1 MFGSASEDIVFG
13 GYCWGGVGVE
23 KRVVVVMVVGRC
35 DTRLTL
41 SLSMGE
47 MEEEEKEKK
56 GKGRGGGVALREERP
71 A

>member
-1 MFGSASEDIVFG
+1 MFGSTSEDIVFG
-13 GYCWGGVGVE
+13 GYCWGVGCG

-47 MEEEEKEKK
+47 MEEEEKQRK
-56 GKGRGGGVALREERP
+56 GKWRGGGVALGEERP